1 MKKIEYKEILNM
13 KLEQEFCTSEKQYY
27 QDYLCSICLNI
38 VEDPVYI
45 SCCESVFCRDCS
57 NLIKKKC
64 PNCRKEI
71 EIIPIPRIV
80 KNHLFE
86 LEFRCPLE
94 CLQSF
99 SYEQK
104 VKHFSECNNKH
115 KIIPACS
122 LCNSNLS
129 DSLKEHSKICE
140 KLVFKCLFCNEVTCK
155 LELEEHLKK
164 CKCYLKY
171 CEHCK
176 TEYPNKFEQAHEEY
190 YCNKINLLKKQ
201 ISDYVKMN

>member
-1 MKKIEYKEILNM
+1 M
-13 KLEQEFCTSEKQYY
+13 KLGQEFCTSEKQIY
-27 QDYLCSICLNI
+27 QDYSCLYCLNI

-57 NLIKKKC
+57 NFIGKKC

-71 EIIPIPRIV
+71 EEIPMPRMI
-80 KNHLFE
+80 KKFLFE
-86 LEFRCPLE
+86 LKFDCPLG

-104 VKHFSECNNKH
+104 AKHFSECNNKH
-115 KIIPACS
+115 QIIPTCS
-122 LCNSNLS
+122 LCNSNIS

-140 KLVFKCLFCNEVTCK
+140 KLVSKCLFCNEATCK
-155 LELEEHLKK
+155 LELEEHIKK

-176 TEYPNKFEQAHEEY
+176 TNTQTNSNKRTRNIIATR
-190 YCNKINLLKKQ
+190 
-201 ISDYVKMN
+201 